1 MVLMMQGINAYYIII
16 GAAVV
21 IIASYLFNVIARK
34 TNIPSVIL
42 LIVSGYAV
50 KELIG
55 FEFNEAEWFL
65 PLEILG
71 IVGVILIV
79 LEAALDLELKRSKL
93 KIIGQ
98 STLVA
103 SLSLFFN
110 TFFLAYGIRYFIGN
124 MDWLSAI
131 IYAIPLAISSSA
143 IVIPSVVGLKN
154 EKREFLIYESTI
166 SDILGIMFFYLLVEN
181 LDTQGATKVGLNV
194 LSNVGGTLLLSVII
208 SYAMIFLFQKMRSD
222 VKLFLFFAVLV
233 LIYGIGKLF
242 HLSSLLMIL
251 VFGMIL
257 ENRTLFFSGKLKRFL
272 DEENVAKVLG
282 EFKLVTRE
290 SSFVVRTF
298 FFFILGISI
307 TLAGVFVPSIIMLT
321 AYFIIGMFGF
331 RWLIFKLIFKRDYF
345 PQFFIAPRGLISVLL
360 FFAIPIEF
368 RINDF
373 ELGILLLS
381 IVVTSLVMAW
391 ALVHDNL
398 GKHGRIKRY
407 LMFRRMVQRGRA
419 ISKKRASKTSITNS
433 ESETF

>member
-1 MVLMMQGINAYYIII
+1 MEGINAYYLII
-16 GAAVV
+16 GAAIV
-21 IIASYLFNVIARK
+21 IIVSYLFNVIARK

-55 FEFNEAEWFL
+55 FEFNEADWFL

-71 IVGVILIV
+71 IVGLILIV
-79 LEAALDLELKRSKL
+79 LEAALDLELKRSKV
-93 KIIGQ
+93 KIIWQ
-98 STLVA
+98 SSLVA
-103 SLSLFFN
+103 TLSLFFN
-110 TFFLAYGIRYFIGN
+110 TFFLAYGIQFFIGN
-124 MDWLSAI
+124 MDWLTAV
-131 IYAIPLAISSSA
+131 IYAIPLAITSSA
-143 IVIPSVVGLKN
+143 IVIPSVAGLN
-154 EKREFLIYESTI
+154 REKREFLIYESTI

-181 LDTQGATKVGLNV
+181 LDTQGATMVGLNV
-194 LSNVGGTLLLSVII
+194 LSNIGGTLVLSVLI

-251 VFGMIL
+251 VFGLIL

-272 DEENVAKVLG
+272 DEANVTKVLG
-282 EFKLVTRE
+282 EFKLLTRE

-298 FFFILGISI
+298 FFFVLGISI
-307 TLAGVFVPSIIMLT
+307 TLAGVFVPSILMLT
-321 AYFIIGMFGF
+321 TYFIVGMYGF

-360 FFAIPIEF
+360 FFAIPKEF

-391 ALVHDNL
+391 SLVHDSM

-407 LMFRRMVQRGRA
+407 LLFRRMVQRGQS
-419 ISKKRASKTSITNS
+419 ISRKRESNAKK
-433 ESETF
+433 